1 MQRVFRALLLVSI
14 LCSFSA
20 AIRLPLQA
28 CRQSSTHT
36 PCHRAIDGNTNQK
49 WSGNSC
55 SHTNMQNKPWWQA
68 NTPRLAHFH
77 TVRIYNR
84 LCGPGCS
91 SHQNNI
97 VIKVDGVPCASYH
110 SSHYF
115 SVKTFHCNRVGQIL
129 EIHSTVRS
137 YLMLCEVQ
145 AFGKWASMAH
155 TGHRI
160 PLSDCRQSS
169 THTPCRR
176 AIDNNLNQ
184 HWSGKS
190 CAHTQLQKNPWW
202 QANTNRLAHI
212 QQVRIYTRLCTPPC
226 RVNFRNIVV
235 KVDGHVCARHKGVG
249 LGSTITLN
257 CNRVGQVV
265 EIQAMAERTYLML
278 CEVQVFGTYAS
289 LAHKGGK
296 LPLQECRQS
305 STHTPCR
312 RAIDNNLNQ
321 HWPGKSCSHTKMQ
334 KGPWWQ
340 ASTNRLAHIRQVR
353 IYARLCGPVC
363 SRYLKD
369 LIIKVDGHV
378 CARYTSTK
386 GYLSTHTFE
395 CNRVGQVVEIRSRAK
410 TYLMLCE
417 VQVFGNYASLAHKG
431 RLLPLQDCRQSS
443 THTPCRRAID
453 NNFSQ
458 YWSGKSCAHTQLQKN
473 PWWQANT
480 NRLAHIQQ
488 VRIYTR
494 LCTPPCRVNFRHIV
508 VKVDGHI
515 CARHKGVGLG
525 STITLNCDSVGQV
538 VEIQAMAKKT
548 YLMLCEVQVFG
559 TYASLAHKGALLP
572 LKHCSQSST
581 HTPCARAIDGKLA
594 QHFTAKS
601 CSHTK
606 MQTKPW
612 WQAKTIKPAFI
623 QQVRIY
629 ARLCGPVCSRYLKN
643 IIVKVDGRVC
653 ASYHSTAGYL
663 STRTFNCNRYGST
676 VRIESTAKTYLMLCE
691 VQVFGRYGRKPPTH
705 IEPGTGEETGTHET
719 GTTGESGSPSGHGE
733 TGEVVSFER
742 HCIDGHDS
750 SEHKLGTSWTTKV
763 PAEGYCYHYSCTEKS
778 EAGPVS
784 VDCMDASGHCVKPSS
799 EGTDFACRSGY
810 TSCSCV
816 HRDGRTG
823 IIFS

>member
-20 AIRLPLQA
+20 A
-28 CRQSSTHT
+28 
-36 PCHRAIDGNTNQK
+36 
-49 WSGNSC
+49 
-55 SHTNMQNKPWWQA
+55 
-68 NTPRLAHFH
+68 
-77 TVRIYNR
+77 
-84 LCGPGCS
+84 
-91 SHQNNI
+91 
-97 VIKVDGVPCASYH
+97 
-110 SSHYF
+110 
-115 SVKTFHCNRVGQIL
+115 
-129 EIHSTVRS
+129 
-137 YLMLCEVQ
+137 
-145 AFGKWASMAH
+145 SM
-155 TGHRI
+155 
-160 PLSDCRQSS
+160 
-169 THTPCRR
+169 
-176 AIDNNLNQ
+176 
-184 HWSGKS
+184 
-190 CAHTQLQKNPWW
+190 
-202 QANTNRLAHI
+202 
-212 QQVRIYTRLCTPPC
+212 
-226 RVNFRNIVV
+226 
-235 KVDGHVCARHKGVG
+235 
-249 LGSTITLN
+249 
-257 CNRVGQVV
+257 
-265 EIQAMAERTYLML
+265 
-278 CEVQVFGTYAS
+278 
-289 LAHKGGK
+289 

-458 YWSGKSCAHTQLQKN
+458 YWSGKSCAHTKRQKN

-525 STITLNCDSVGQV
+525 STITLSCNRVGQV
-538 VEIQAMAKKT
+538 VEIQAMAKRT

-559 TYASLAHKGALLP
+559 TYASLAHKGVRLPLQACRQSSTHTPCHRAIDGNTNQKWSGNSCSHTNMQNKPWWQANTPRLAHFHTVRIYNRLCGPGCSSHQNNIVIKVDGVPCASYHSSHYFSVKTFHCNRVGQILEIHSTVRSYLMLCEVQAFGKWASLAHTGPLLP

>member
-1 MQRVFRALLLVSI
+1 
-14 LCSFSA
+14 
-20 AIRLPLQA
+20 
-28 CRQSSTHT
+28 
-36 PCHRAIDGNTNQK
+36 
-49 WSGNSC
+49 
-55 SHTNMQNKPWWQA
+55 
-68 NTPRLAHFH
+68 
-77 TVRIYNR
+77 
-84 LCGPGCS
+84 
-91 SHQNNI
+91 
-97 VIKVDGVPCASYH
+97 
-110 SSHYF
+110 
-115 SVKTFHCNRVGQIL
+115 
-129 EIHSTVRS
+129 
-137 YLMLCEVQ
+137 
-145 AFGKWASMAH
+145 
-155 TGHRI
+155 
-160 PLSDCRQSS
+160 
-169 THTPCRR
+169 
-176 AIDNNLNQ
+176 
-184 HWSGKS
+184 
-190 CAHTQLQKNPWW
+190 
-202 QANTNRLAHI
+202 
-212 QQVRIYTRLCTPPC
+212 
-226 RVNFRNIVV
+226 
-235 KVDGHVCARHKGVG
+235 
-249 LGSTITLN
+249 
-257 CNRVGQVV
+257 
-265 EIQAMAERTYLML
+265 
-278 CEVQVFGTYAS
+278 
-289 LAHKGGK
+289 
-296 LPLQECRQS
+296 
-305 STHTPCR
+305 
-312 RAIDNNLNQ
+312 
-321 HWPGKSCSHTKMQ
+321 MQ

-431 RLLPLQDCRQSS
+431 HRAQLM
-443 THTPCRRAID
+443 HTCRRAID

-494 LCTPPCRVNFRHIV
+494 LCTPPCRVNFRNIV
-508 VKVDGHI
+508 VKVDGRI

-525 STITLNCDSVGQV
+525 STITLNCNRVGQV
-538 VEIQAMAKKT
+538 VEIQAMAQNVT

-594 QHFTAKS
+594 QHFPAKS

-629 ARLCGPVCSRYLKN
+629 ARLCGRRCA
-643 IIVKVDGRVC
+643 RVQ
-653 ASYHSTAGYL
+653 
-663 STRTFNCNRYGST
+663 F
-676 VRIESTAKTYLMLCE
+676 ESNLLPRPYLMLCE

-750 SEHKLGTSWTTKV
+750 SEHKLGTSWTTK
-763 PAEGYCYHYSCTEKS
+763 G
-778 EAGPVS
+778 AGRGLLLS
-784 VDCMDASGHCVKPSS
+784 LL
-799 EGTDFACRSGY
+799 
-810 TSCSCV
+810 V
-816 HRDGRTG
+816 HREVRGGPCERRLHGRFRALREAEQRGHGLCLQIRLHQLLLRPPGRQDGHHFLLNAERMMVLP
-823 IIFS
+823 